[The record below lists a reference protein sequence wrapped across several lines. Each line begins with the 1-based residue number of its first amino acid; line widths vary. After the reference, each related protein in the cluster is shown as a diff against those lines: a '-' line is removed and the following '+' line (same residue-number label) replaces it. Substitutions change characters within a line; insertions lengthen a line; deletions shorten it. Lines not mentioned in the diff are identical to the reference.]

1 MRREG
6 WTGAATVK
14 WRQAWQRTSRGR
26 GRMRTESESAPGEEI
41 IHTMSHVCELVKC
54 SETVSYSITSSL

>member
-6 WTGAATVK
+6 WTGAAAVR

-41 IHTMSHVCELVKC
+41 IHTMSHEFVKC
-54 SETVSYSITSSL
+54 SEQSRTSSSSSL